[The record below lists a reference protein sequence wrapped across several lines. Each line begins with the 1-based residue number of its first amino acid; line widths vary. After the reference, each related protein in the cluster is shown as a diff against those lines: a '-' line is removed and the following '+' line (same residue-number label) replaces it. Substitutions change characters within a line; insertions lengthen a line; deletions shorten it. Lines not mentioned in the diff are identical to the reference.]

1 MEATTRKLIRPIV
14 PPTLA
19 KDRPMMGKPLGA
31 AGGGGA
37 PRKSGGGGP
46 AESTN
51 AENFYYTKQI
61 QLKTPMVVVL
71 KDSEELRG
79 VIEWYD
85 KAAIKLALG
94 AGGVAMVYKASI
106 KYMYKDE

>member
-14 PPTLA
+14 PPTA
-19 KDRPMMGKPLGA
+19 KDRPMGNPSTSSLSSG
-31 AGGGGA
+31 
-37 PRKSGGGGP
+37 PRKSSGGP

-71 KDSEELRG
+71 KDSEELHG

-85 KAAIKLALG
+85 KAAIKLALD
-94 AGGVAMVYKASI
+94 AGGVALVYKAAI

>member
-1 MEATTRKLIRPIV
+1 MEATTRKLIRPVV
-14 PPTLA
+14 PPTA
-19 KDRPMMGKPLGA
+19 KDRPMGKPPASANSGA
-31 AGGGGA
+31 P

-71 KDSEELRG
+71 KDSEEMRG

-85 KAAIKLALG
+85 KAAIKLALN

>member
-1 MEATTRKLIRPIV
+1 MEATTRKLIRPVV
-14 PPTLA
+14 PPTA
-19 KDRPMMGKPLGA
+19 KDRPMGKPPMSA
-31 AGGGGA
+31 PSNGA
-37 PRKSGGGGP
+37 PRKSSGGP

-71 KDSEELRG
+71 KDSEELHG

-85 KAAIKLALG
+85 KAAIKLALD
-94 AGGVAMVYKASI
+94 AGGVAMVYKAAI

>member
-1 MEATTRKLIRPIV
+1 VEATTRKLIRPIV
-14 PPTLA
+14 PPTA
-19 KDRPMMGKPLGA
+19 KDRPMGKPVGSA
-31 AGGGGA
+31 PASGA
-37 PRKSGGGGP
+37 PRKAGGGP

-71 KDSEELRG
+71 KDGEELHG
-79 VIEWYD
+79 IIEWYD
-85 KAAIKLALG
+85 KAAIKLALD

>member
-1 MEATTRKLIRPIV
+1 MEATTRKLIRPVV
-14 PPTLA
+14 PPTA
-19 KDRPMMGKPLGA
+19 KDRPMGNPSTSA
-31 AGGGGA
+31 PSGGGNA
-37 PRKSGGGGP
+37 PRKSSGGP

-71 KDSEELRG
+71 KDSEELHG

-85 KAAIKLALG
+85 KAAIKLQLE
-94 AGGVAMVYKASI
+94 AGGVAMVYKAAI

>member
-1 MEATTRKLIRPIV
+1 MEATTRKLIRPII
-14 PPTLA
+14 PPTA
-19 KDRPMMGKPLGA
+19 KDRPMGKPPSSTLSSGA
-31 AGGGGA
+31 P
-37 PRKSGGGGP
+37 PRKSGGGP
-46 AESTN
+46 TESTN

-61 QLKTPMVVVL
+61 QLKTPMVLVL

-85 KAAIKLALG
+85 KNCIKLALG

>member
-1 MEATTRKLIRPIV
+1 
-14 PPTLA
+14 
-19 KDRPMMGKPLGA
+19 MGKPPAVA
-31 AGGGGA
+31 AGA
-37 PRKSGGGGP
+37 PPRKASGGP

-71 KDSEELRG
+71 KDGEELHG

-85 KAAIKLALG
+85 KACIKLQLD